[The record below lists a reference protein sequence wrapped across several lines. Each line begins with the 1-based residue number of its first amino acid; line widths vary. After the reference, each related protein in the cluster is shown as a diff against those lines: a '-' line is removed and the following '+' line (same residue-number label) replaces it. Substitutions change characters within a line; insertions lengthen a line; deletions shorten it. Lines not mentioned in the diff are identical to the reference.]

1 MKGVLNDGHRF
12 FYLTKLSKMLKLFYA
27 FVRFFHRV
35 QTMLTIRGPFVAQ
48 VGGVCAI
55 KEREITG
62 LLADGQETGYSS
74 WGLLAFERALHAG
87 LFTGMFALAQ
97 WVLHP

>member
-1 MKGVLNDGHRF
+1 
-12 FYLTKLSKMLKLFYA
+12 
-27 FVRFFHRV
+27 
-35 QTMLTIRGPFVAQ
+35 MLTIHGSFVAQ